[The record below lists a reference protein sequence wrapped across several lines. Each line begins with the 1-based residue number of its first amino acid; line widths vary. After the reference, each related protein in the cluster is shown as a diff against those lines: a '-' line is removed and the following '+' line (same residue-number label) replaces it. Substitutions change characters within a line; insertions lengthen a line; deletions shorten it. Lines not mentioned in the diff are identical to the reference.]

1 MFLSAQLVFEESTEG
16 LKACS
21 VKKKELLITA
31 MENKSVKKDVNKKK
45 KSNREIIQV
54 PFRKNPQ

>member
-1 MFLSAQLVFEESTEG
+1 MFLSAQLVFEGSTEG

-21 VKKKELLITA
+21 IKKKLLITA

-45 KSNREIIQV
+45 VIEKYYKYPLEKTHSKI
-54 PFRKNPQ
+54 